1 MTDAQEVLSRL
12 NSEGIEHLWVIWH
25 DYSGRSCAKTIPK
38 EKFTDIFEKGVVF
51 ARADLGFNLGDQMAS
66 GSIFGADTGDFLAV
80 PDPNSYAPIPYRE
93 RTAQMYAFMRDED
106 GSPWEAC
113 PRTRLQRVVDTY
125 AAEGLNVRASFES
138 EFILFEPAG
147 DGDYRP
153 AGTEGMFT
161 VAGLDRHY
169 SLCQLIMDSL
179 QAMGVSVEQ
188 LGKEF
193 GPGQYEATTHYDEA
207 MKAADD
213 FCTFKEVV
221 RAVARDAGLVAS
233 FMPKPYAD
241 MPGCGLHVHLSLWDA
256 AGKRELS
263 MGESDKEP
271 LSPVGRQFLGGLL
284 AHAAALTA
292 VGAPLVNSYK
302 RLLPGSWAP
311 AHICWGVGNR
321 AALVRIPSTWR
332 RRHIEF
338 RCGDC
343 ACNPFMFMT
352 ALMGAGLD
360 GTRNQI
366 EPPPPVDYDVGAVT
380 TKEEAA
386 ARGIE
391 FLPRTLP
398 EALEALE
405 ADQVVADALGPTVHS
420 EFLKVKRSELAAY
433 NLHVH
438 PWERRMYLEAI

>member
-12 NSEGIEHLWVIWH
+12 DSEGIEHLWVIWH
-25 DYSGRSCAKTIPK
+25 DYSGRSCAKTVPK
-38 EKFTDIFEKGVVF
+38 EKFAPVLENGVVF
-51 ARADLGFNLGDQMAS
+51 ARADLDFNLQDHMAP
-66 GSIFGADTGDFLAV
+66 GSMFTADTGDFLAV
-80 PDPNSYAPIPYRE
+80 PDPNGYARIPYRE
-93 RTAQMYAFMRDED
+93 GTAQVYAFMRNDD

-113 PRTRLQRVVDTY
+113 PRTQLQRMVETY
-125 AAEGLNVRASFES
+125 AAEGFSVRASFES
-138 EFILFEPAG
+138 EFILFEPTE

-169 SLCQLIMDSL
+169 SLCQLIIDSL

-188 LGKEF
+188 LGKEY
-193 GPGQYEATTHYDEA
+193 GPGQYEATTHYEEPI
-207 MKAADD
+207 KAADD

-221 RAVARDAGLVAS
+221 RAAARDAGLVAS

-256 AGKRELS
+256 AGKREVS
-263 MGESDKEP
+263 MGDRDKEP
-271 LSPVGRQFLGGLL
+271 LSPVGLHFLGGLL

-311 AHICWGVGNR
+311 AHVCWGVGNR
-321 AALVRIPSTWR
+321 AALVRIPSMWR
-332 RRHIEF
+332 RRHMEF
-338 RCGDC
+338 RSGDC
-343 ACNPFMFMT
+343 ATNPYIFIT
-352 ALMGAGLD
+352 AIMAAGLH
-360 GTRNQI
+360 GIRGQI
-366 EPPPPVDYDVGAVT
+366 EPPPPVDYDVGTIAT
-380 TKEEAA
+380 EEEAA

-391 FLPRTLP
+391 FLPRSLP
-398 EALEALE
+398 EALKALE
-405 ADQVVADALGPTVHS
+405 ADQVVAEALGSMVQS

-433 NLHVH
+433 DLHVH
-438 PWERRMYLEAI
+438 PWERRTYLETI